1 MHHHQLRQRTL
12 VLAADLGGL
21 GPGDFGRPGTHLADF
36 GSGVVVGWA
45 AGAAAARARPAATCT

>member
-12 VLAADLGGL
+12 VLAADLG